1 MTGGFV
7 PQVPGDNFL
16 KVAKNAH
23 KNALGSVMLPF
34 CQHINQ
40 RKFK

>member
-7 PQVPGDNFL
+7 SLVPGDNLL

-34 CQHINQ
+34 FQQINQ